1 MCNKSVDLLFVL
13 DGGQLQ
19 FKLGFAKSI
28 IDRFAA
34 GVNQTRGKF
43 VAMGLSNNS
52 VHPLDVL
59 EDEGKFTSYLE
70 NNKGSLISAE
80 EFFRTNIVKV
90 CSASVEKDK
99 GVIM

>member
-1 MCNKSVDLLFVL
+1 ML
-13 DGGQLQ
+13 DGGHLP

-43 VAMGLSNNS
+43 VAMGLANNS

-59 EDEGKFTSYLE
+59 EDEGKFTSYLQ
-70 NNKGSLISAE
+70 NIKGSLISAE
-80 EFFRTNIVKV
+80 EFFRASIVKV
-90 CSASVEKDK
+90 WLASWLKRIKVL
-99 GVIM
+99 